1 MTSAND
7 IGTARGGGISA
18 YGVEGFV
25 DRLRQIV
32 GSGNVVWHPDDLL
45 VFEYDG
51 SIDRGM
57 PSAVVFPLNTHEV
70 SRTMALAWGAG
81 VPVVGRG
88 SGTGLSGG
96 AISRPDGIQIAFTR
110 MNRILETNVETAMR

>member
-1 MTSAND
+1 MAAFGAREF
-7 IGTARGGGISA
+7 IG
-18 YGVEGFV
+18 
-25 DRLRQIV
+25 RLQQIV
-32 GSGNVVWHPDDLL
+32 GEANVVFHPDDLL

-57 PSAVVFPLNTHEV
+57 PRAVVFPLNTHEV
-70 SRTMALAWGAG
+70 SRVMALCYEAG

-96 AISRPDGIQIAFTR
+96 AISHPRRHPDCLHADEPHPGSGPR
-110 MNRILETNVETAMR
+110 